1 MKRIDDFLVNTPS
14 ALVVL
19 GAAVILLIC
28 AVIPPLHGIAWVL
41 LIVAVVAVV
50 VAVIGWWRTWAHL
63 QGRIDTLQSQA
74 AEAYAAY
81 APVTLSTTPQE
92 ELAVADRTAAR
103 TISDLF
109 PEDEGLVRRLRIDP
123 ETTEFAAEVLTPL
136 TAFLTDFAHGRFDDP
151 AAHRAFMDLY
161 RSARSLHDW
170 IGYETEAVAG
180 TESED
185 SAEPARVLVPGD
197 RRDGG
202 WKEFSDAK
210 ATGEEKA
217 DRFLAARTE
226 FARVMLVSEILE
238 G

>member
-19 GAAVILLIC
+19 GAAAILLIC

-41 LIVAVVAVV
+41 VIVAVVAVGF
-50 VAVIGWWRTWAHL
+50 AVLRWWRTWAHL
-63 QGRIDTLQSQA
+63 QGRIDALQSQA
-74 AEAYAAY
+74 AEAYAEY

-109 PEDEGLVRRLRIDP
+109 PEDEGLVRRLRIDT
-123 ETTEFAAEVLTPL
+123 EMTEFPAVVLAPL

-161 RSARSLHDW
+161 RSARSLQDW
-170 IGYETEAVAG
+170 IRRETEQAAA
-180 TESED
+180 TESE
-185 SAEPARVLVPGD
+185 EPARVLVPGD

-210 ATGEEKA
+210 AAGEQTG